1 MDTPRPTQAIRRL
14 ESARS
19 AAELSTSV
27 LSVALQLITFATLV
41 RPALRAFT
49 KRRAGRN

>member
-1 MDTPRPTQAIRRL
+1 MDAPRPTNAVRRL

-19 AAELSTSV
+19 ATELTASV
-27 LSVALQLITFATLV
+27 LSITLQLATFAALV

-49 KRRAGRN
+49 KRRTGGS